1 LDLWEIRVLNPVL
14 RLKILIVDDD
24 EDLRRLVGSTLKD
37 ERYDLMEAN
46 NGQDGLALAFTEA
59 PDLILLD
66 RQMPGMDGLEVL
78 NKLRTNLTTR
88 HIPVILLTAMGK
100 VNERVQGLETGADD
114 YVIKPF
120 APQELSARVEATL
133 RRSRRDLITDPLT
146 KLPGNPVLREELSRR
161 LSSREHFSL
170 CYADINDFKAYVDSY
185 GFEGASEVIQRLG
198 QLIYNCWIE
207 HGAPDDFIGH
217 IGGDDFFVL
226 TAQESAEP
234 LSIALVTG
242 FNEMAGKYYQKT
254 DRDRGYIQGMD
265 RYGVQRRFPLLSLSV
280 AIIDIAPGDF
290 SDSKD
295 LAAFAARCKEDV
307 KQTRTKINHYRK
319 RDVRPS

>member
-1 LDLWEIRVLNPVL
+1 MNPDK
-14 RLKILIVDDD
+14 RPQILIVDDD
-24 EDLRRLVGSTLKD
+24 EDTRRLVWSILKN
-37 ERYDLMEAN
+37 ERYDLIEAN
-46 NGQDGLALAFTEA
+46 NGQYGLALAFTEL

-66 RQMPGMDGLEVL
+66 RQMPVMDGLEVL
-78 NKLRTNLTTR
+78 NKLRANMTTR
-88 HIPVILLTAMGK
+88 HIPVILLTAMGE
-100 VNERVQGLETGADD
+100 VNERVQGLNTGADD
-114 YVIKPF
+114 YIIKPF
-120 APQELSARVEATL
+120 ATQELRARVEATL
-133 RRSRRDLITDPLT
+133 RRSQRDLITDPLT
-146 KLPGNPVLREELSRR
+146 KLPGNPVLRKELRRR
-161 LSSREHFSL
+161 LKSQESFSL

-198 QLIYNCWIE
+198 QMIYNCWVE

-226 TAQESAEP
+226 TGQERAEP

-242 FNEMAGKYYQKT
+242 FNERVGEYYKKM
-254 DRDRGYIQGMD
+254 DRDRGYIEGMD

-290 SDSKD
+290 SDSKE

-307 KQTRTKINHYRK
+307 KQTRSETKQYWKRYRYA
-319 RDVRPS
+319 S